1 MLDEH
6 AAVPQ
11 CRDVPTLGLHVS
23 DLVDDENA
31 AEDLLGRDGRKP
43 SGETGHGKRVVARI
57 DDDGL
62 RLDVLH
68 GVSFRSDGCHYSR
81 CNFCEKRKALVLDTR
96 AALLKT
102 TSRLRAGDACSLL
115 RTSWSRRT
123 RCTCRRTRSSSAACP
138 RGRSRSSRAGTGRGE
153 LRS

>member
-1 MLDEH
+1 MLDGH

-11 CRDVPTLGLHVS
+11 CRDVPTLDLHGN

-31 AEDLLGRDGRKP
+31 AEDLLGRDGRKL

-81 CNFCEKRKALVLDTR
+81 CNIREPIPNSQLKRSLVEI
-96 AALLKT
+96 LLV
-102 TSRLRAGDACSLL
+102 S
-115 RTSWSRRT
+115 
-123 RCTCRRTRSSSAACP
+123 
-138 RGRSRSSRAGTGRGE
+138 
-153 LRS
+153 

>member
-1 MLDEH
+1 MFDIDEFVSRQALLIRVDPIEELGAH
-6 AAVPQ
+6 VAVPQ
-11 CRDVPTLGLHVS
+11 CRDALTLDLHGS
-23 DLVDDENA
+23 ELVDDENA

-81 CNFCEKRKALVLDTR
+81 CNIREKKKALVR
-96 AALLKT
+96 FYKGLL
-102 TSRLRAGDACSLL
+102 L
-115 RTSWSRRT
+115 
-123 RCTCRRTRSSSAACP
+123 
-138 RGRSRSSRAGTGRGE
+138 
-153 LRS
+153 